1 MVDGFGYVGLLFI
14 LGLIKMLLIIVDGVR
29 VVWVDVD
36 IIIVDSLCNVKG
48 DLVMII
54 VVDIKLVIV
63 FLGVIFIGDVI
74 LCVIVERVIV
84 VLKVNKF

>member
-14 LGLIKMLLIIVDGVR
+14 LGLIKMLLIIVGGVR

-74 LCVIVERVIV
+74 LCVIVERVIE